1 MPSLTL
7 RAYSALWWLLLPVA
21 LLRLWWRGRKE
32 AGYRQHIGER
42 FGVGRDFPSPVIWV
56 HAVSVGETRAAEPL
70 IRALL
75 RQYPL
80 HQILLTHMTPT
91 GRATGAALFG
101 KEPRVLQSY
110 LPYDTLSMTRRVIRA
125 VRPALCILMET
136 EVWPALIHSCHQE
149 GVPVALINARLSDK
163 SLRRAQRFAGLFTE
177 AANKISLFAA
187 QTPAD
192 AERLRQMGAGNVV
205 VTGSLK
211 FDIAPPEPMLEL
223 GAQWR
228 RQFGQRPVLL
238 CASTR
243 EGEEALLL
251 DAYMRAILPQGTL
264 LVLVPR
270 HPQRFAEVE
279 QLLEQRGLDYLRR
292 SQLGQEALSPHV
304 HILLG
309 DSLGEMFAFYA
320 ACDMAFIG
328 GSLLP
333 LGGQNLIEA
342 LSCGKPVFVGPHTF
356 NFAQITEDAVASGVA
371 VRVPDADAL
380 FGQWLE
386 WLIDTRRL
394 REVSASAAQFTQ
406 SHRGATEQTVRLLSE
421 LLNQLHLHRDRGS
434 ANRGSANV

>member
-1 MPSLTL
+1 M
-7 RAYSALWWLLLPVA
+7 
-21 LLRLWWRGRKE
+21 
-32 AGYRQHIGER
+32 
-42 FGVGRDFPSPVIWV
+42 

-70 IRALL
+70 VRALL
-75 RQYPL
+75 RQYPS

-101 KEPRVLQSY
+101 REPRVLQAY
-110 LPYDTLSMTRRVIRA
+110 LPYDTLSMTRRFVRA
-125 VRPALCILMET
+125 ARPSICVLMET

-149 GVPVALINARLSDK
+149 SVPVALVNARLSEK
-163 SLRRAQRFAGLFTE
+163 SLRRALRFAELFRE
-177 AANKISLFAA
+177 AAKKISLFAA

-192 AERLRQMGAGNVV
+192 AERLRQLGAANVA

-211 FDIAPPEPMLEL
+211 FDIAPPEPMREL

-228 RQFGQRPVLL
+228 SQFGQRPVLL

-251 DAYMRAILPQGTL
+251 DAYMRATLPQETL
-264 LVLVPR
+264 LVIVPR
-270 HPQRFAEVE
+270 HPQRFGEVAK
-279 QLLEQRGLDYLRR
+279 LLDQRRLDYLRR
-292 SQLGQEALSPHV
+292 SQLGPDMIPSHV

-309 DSLGEMFAFYA
+309 DSLGEMFAYYA

-356 NFAQITEDAVASGVA
+356 NFAQITEDAIQSGVA
-371 VRVPDADAL
+371 VRISDPQEL
-380 FGQWLE
+380 FSEWLA
-386 WLIDTRRL
+386 WLIDNRKL
-394 REVSASAAQFTQ
+394 QEVSANASQFTQ
-406 SHRGATEQTVRLLSE
+406 EHRGATEKTVRLLSE
-421 LLNQLHLHRDRGS
+421 VISQLRINPGHRSGK
-434 ANRGSANV
+434 V

>member
-7 RAYSALWWLLLPVA
+7 RVYSALWWLLLPFV
-21 LLRLWWRGRKE
+21 LLRLWWRGRLE
-32 AGYRQHIGER
+32 AGYRRHIVER
-42 FGVGRDFPSPVIWV
+42 FGFGDRFPSPLIWV

-75 RQYPL
+75 KQYPT

-101 KEPRVLQSY
+101 KEARVMQSY
-110 LPYDTLSMTRRVIRA
+110 LPYDTLSMTRRFVRA
-125 VRPALCILMET
+125 ARPSLCVLMET

-149 GVPVALINARLSDK
+149 GVPVALINARLSEK
-163 SLRRAQRFAGLFTE
+163 SLRQAQRLPSLFVDT
-177 AANKISLFAA
+177 AKKITLFAA
-187 QTPAD
+187 QTQAD
-192 AERLRQMGAGNVV
+192 AERLRQMGAGAVT

-223 GAQWR
+223 GTQWR
-228 RQFGQRPVLL
+228 KQFGQRPVLL

-243 EGEEALLL
+243 EGEEVVLL
-251 DAYMRAILPQGTL
+251 DAYMRATLPQETL
-264 LVLVPR
+264 LVIVPR
-270 HPQRFAEVE
+270 HPQRFEDVA

-292 SQLGQEALSPHV
+292 SQLGQDALSPHV

-309 DSLGEMFAFYA
+309 DSLGELFAFYA

-356 NFAQITEDAVASGVA
+356 NFAQITEDAVQSGVA
-371 VRVPDADAL
+371 VRVSDADEL
-380 FGQWLE
+380 FSQWLE
-386 WLIDTRRL
+386 WLIERRKL
-394 REVSASAAQFTQ
+394 QEVSASAAQFTQ
-406 SHRGATEQTVRLLSE
+406 AHRGATEKTVRLISE
-421 LLNQLHLHRDRGS
+421 LMNQLRINSTRGS
-434 ANRGSANV
+434 GKV